1 MQVSRAR
8 LVLSLGLGVI
18 VVSFAAIFIRFAQAE
33 GMPTLSIA
41 AWRLVF
47 ASLVLLPYAW
57 ITRRDEIR
65 DLSWSEW
72 RLLIA
77 SGIFLGLHFAA
88 WISSFRYTSVASSVV
103 IISMAPVFVG
113 LGSWLFLRER
123 LRLRTAAGIALAAV
137 GSVIIGLGDL
147 SLGQHV
153 FLGDL
158 LALAGAVFVAC
169 YLMIGRKVRGRR
181 SLTVYIALVYG
192 VAMVTLL
199 LIVLIARQPM
209 FGHSWQAYGW
219 TLALAL
225 GPQVAGHSTLN
236 WALSYLSATFVSIVM
251 LAEPI
256 GSGILAFVILGEA
269 ITWSTAA
276 GAALVLSGVF
286 IASQAELGAVRA

>member
-1 MQVSRAR
+1 
-8 LVLSLGLGVI
+8 LGLGVI
-18 VVSFAAIFIRFAQAE
+18 AVSFAAIFIRFAQAE

-47 ASLVLLPYAW
+47 ASLILLPYVW

-65 DLSWSEW
+65 DLAWSEW

-77 SGIFLGLHFAA
+77 AGIFLGLHFAA
-88 WISSFRYTSVASSVV
+88 WITSFRYTSVASSVV

-113 LGSWLFLRER
+113 LGSWLFLREC
-123 LRLRTAAGIALAAV
+123 LRLKTAAGIALAAV

-147 SLGQHV
+147 TLGQHV
-153 FLGDL
+153 LLGDL

-169 YLMIGRKVRGRR
+169 YLLIGRKVRGRR
-181 SLTVYIALVYG
+181 TLTVYVALVYG

-199 LIVLIARQPM
+199 VCVLIARQPM
-209 FGHSWQAYGW
+209 FGYRWQAYGW

-225 GPQVAGHSTLN
+225 GPQVIGHSTLN

-256 GSGILAFVILGEA
+256 GSGILAWVILGEA
-269 ITWSTAA
+269 ITLSTAA

-286 IASQAELGAVRA
+286 IASRAELGAVQV